1 MTNKVKDMFALTD
14 SGAKGMIKASFG
26 TFLMYIAYML
36 PITVL
41 MFFINEVIENKALS
55 IVIYLAMLLVLSI
68 IMYIFINFSY
78 KTTYNETYKE
88 AAGLR
93 LEIADLL
100 KKLPLSYFS
109 KHDTADLSQTV
120 MHDVA
125 DIEHAMSHSIP
136 EIIGF
141 MFYFI
146 IVSIMLLIG
155 NIKLGTAVIV
165 PVIISF
171 LLLVLS
177 KKLQV
182 SSTTK
187 YFEQLRENSDIFQ
200 EAIELQQ
207 EIKSYGRKESTVKKI
222 MNTIDKTEKL
232 HIITEIAQALP
243 TSFSGVLLK
252 FSLGLTVVTGTLL
265 YMKGEINL
273 LYLTGY
279 LIAAARIMDG
289 VAGIYANIAEVM
301 YIDARIKRIK
311 ELRNTPLQEGTSYK
325 LKGYDIEFKNVSF
338 SYNSETKVIDGLS
351 FTANHNDV
359 TAIIRPSGCGKTTAL
374 RLMSRLYDYD
384 SGSIEIGGKDIKG
397 IKTEDLFDDISIVFQ
412 EVSLFNTSILENIRM
427 GRKNADDEEV
437 KEAARLAGCEEFI
450 LSFSDGYNT
459 LIGENGMKLSG
470 GERQRLS
477 IARAILKNAPI
488 ILLDEIS
495 ASLDIENET
504 KIQESLKHLIKGKTV
519 VIISHRMR
527 SIEKADKIVLM
538 DKGKVCAIGTH
549 EELLSGSELYRQL
562 TKKAELT
569 AGYTY

>member
-155 NIKLGTAVIV
+155 NIKLGIAVIV

-207 EIKSYGRKESTVKKI
+207 EIKSYGRKESTVNKI

-289 VAGIYANIAEVM
+289 VAGIYANIAEIM

-351 FTANHNDV
+351 FTANHNEV
-359 TAIIRPSGCGKTTAL
+359 TALIGPSGCGKTTAL

-427 GRKNADDEEV
+427 GRKNASDEEV

-450 LSFSDGYNT
+450 LNFSDGYNT

-549 EELLSGSELYRQL
+549 AELLSGSELYRQL

-569 AGYTY
+569 ADYTY

>member
-155 NIKLGTAVIV
+155 NIKLGIAVIV

-171 LLLVLS
+171 LMLVLS

-207 EIKSYGRKESTVKKI
+207 EIKSYGRKESTVNKI

-325 LKGYDIEFKNVSF
+325 LKGYDIEFKDVSF

-351 FTANHNDV
+351 FTANHNEV
-359 TAIIRPSGCGKTTAL
+359 TALIGPSGCGKTTAL

-427 GRKNADDEEV
+427 GRKNAGDEEV

-450 LSFSDGYNT
+450 LNFSDGYNT

-549 EELLSGSELYRQL
+549 AELLSGSELYRQL

-569 AGYTY
+569 ADYTY

>member
-155 NIKLGTAVIV
+155 NIKLGIAVIV

-207 EIKSYGRKESTVKKI
+207 EIKSYGRKESTVNKI

-289 VAGIYANIAEVM
+289 VAGIYANIAEIM

-351 FTANHNDV
+351 FTANHNEV
-359 TAIIRPSGCGKTTAL
+359 TALIGPSGCGKTTAL

-427 GRKNADDEEV
+427 GRKNAGDEEV

-450 LSFSDGYNT
+450 LNFSDGYNT

>member
-207 EIKSYGRKESTVKKI
+207 EIKSYGRKESTVNKI

-325 LKGYDIEFKNVSF
+325 LKGYDIEFKDVSF

-351 FTANHNDV
+351 FTANHNEV
-359 TAIIRPSGCGKTTAL
+359 TALIGPSGCGKTTAL

-519 VIISHRMR
+519 VTISHRMR

-569 AGYTY
+569 ADYTY

>member
-155 NIKLGTAVIV
+155 NIKLGIAVIV

-207 EIKSYGRKESTVKKI
+207 EIKSYGRKESTVNKI

-351 FTANHNDV
+351 FTASHNEV
-359 TAIIRPSGCGKTTAL
+359 TALIGPSGCGKTTAL

>member
-1 MTNKVKDMFALTD
+1 MTNKVKEMFALTD
-14 SGAKGMIKASFG
+14 AGAKGMIKASFG

-41 MFFINEVIENKALS
+41 MFFINEVVENKALS
-55 IVIYLAMLLVLSI
+55 IVIYLIMLGVLSV

-88 AAGLR
+88 AANLR
-93 LEIADLL
+93 IEIADIL
-100 KKLPLSYFS
+100 KELPLSYFS
-109 KHDTADLSQTV
+109 KHDIADLSQTV

-141 MFYFI
+141 MFYFV
-146 IVSIMLLIG
+146 IVGIMLLVG
-155 NIKLGTAVIV
+155 NIKLGLAVII
-165 PVIISF
+165 PVIVSF
-171 LLLVLS
+171 LLLILS

-187 YFEQLRENSDIFQ
+187 YYGQLRENSDTFQ

-207 EIKSYGRKESTVKKI
+207 EIKSYGRKEATTDKI
-222 MNTIDKTEKL
+222 MDAIDKTEKL
-232 HIITEIAQALP
+232 HIITEISQALP
-243 TSFSGVLLK
+243 TSLSSALLK
-252 FSLGLTVVTGTLL
+252 FSLGFTVVVGAIL
-265 YMKGEINL
+265 YMTGEINL

-289 VAGIYANIAEVM
+289 IAGIYANIAEIM
-301 YIDARIKRIK
+301 YIDARINRIK
-311 ELRNTPLQEGTSYK
+311 ELRNTSLQAGEPFK
-325 LKGYDIEFKNVSF
+325 LTGYDIEFKDVSF
-338 SYNSETKVIDGLS
+338 GYNSETKVIDGLS
-351 FTANHNDV
+351 FTANHNEV
-359 TAIIRPSGCGKTTAL
+359 TALIGPSGCGKTTAL

-384 SGSIEIGGKDIKG
+384 SGSIEIGGRDIKG

-427 GRKNADDEEV
+427 GRKNATDEEV

-450 LSFSDGYNT
+450 LGFAEGYDT
-459 LIGENGMKLSG
+459 PIGENGMKLSG

-477 IARAILKNAPI
+477 IARAMLKNAPI

-495 ASLDIENET
+495 ASLDIENEA

-519 VIISHRMR
+519 VIISHRMH

-538 DKGKVCAIGTH
+538 DEGKINAIGTH
-549 EELLSGSELYRQL
+549 EELLANSELYRQL

-569 AGYTY
+569 ANYTY

>member
-155 NIKLGTAVIV
+155 NIKLGIAVIV

-207 EIKSYGRKESTVKKI
+207 EIKSYGRKESTVNKI

-351 FTANHNDV
+351 FTANHNEV
-359 TAIIRPSGCGKTTAL
+359 TALIGPSGCGKTTAL

-450 LSFSDGYNT
+450 LNFSDGYNT

-549 EELLSGSELYRQL
+549 AELLSGSELYRQL

-569 AGYTY
+569 ADYTY

>member
-155 NIKLGTAVIV
+155 NIKLGIAVIV

-207 EIKSYGRKESTVKKI
+207 EIKSYGRKESTVNKI

-252 FSLGLTVVTGTLL
+252 FSLGLTVVTGTFL

-351 FTANHNDV
+351 FTANHNEV
-359 TAIIRPSGCGKTTAL
+359 TALIGPSGCGKTTAL

-427 GRKNADDEEV
+427 GRKNASDEEV

-450 LSFSDGYNT
+450 LNFSDGYNT

-549 EELLSGSELYRQL
+549 AELLYGSELYRQL

-569 AGYTY
+569 ADYTY

>member
-155 NIKLGTAVIV
+155 NIKLGIAVIV

-207 EIKSYGRKESTVKKI
+207 EIKSYGRKESTVNKI

-289 VAGIYANIAEVM
+289 VAGIYANIAEIM

-325 LKGYDIEFKNVSF
+325 LKGYDIEFKDVSF

-351 FTANHNDV
+351 FTANHNEV
-359 TAIIRPSGCGKTTAL
+359 TALIGPSGCGKTTAL

-397 IKTEDLFDDISIVFQ
+397 IKTENLFDDISIVFQ

-427 GRKNADDEEV
+427 GRKNAGDEEV

-450 LSFSDGYNT
+450 LNFSDGYNT

>member
-41 MFFINEVIENKALS
+41 MFFINEVIENRALS

-88 AAGLR
+88 AAVLR

-155 NIKLGTAVIV
+155 NIKLGIAVIV

-207 EIKSYGRKESTVKKI
+207 EIKSYGRKESTVNKI

-351 FTANHNDV
+351 FTANHNEV
-359 TAIIRPSGCGKTTAL
+359 TALIGPSGCGKTTAL

>member
-155 NIKLGTAVIV
+155 NIKLGIAVIV

-171 LLLVLS
+171 LMLVLS

-207 EIKSYGRKESTVKKI
+207 EIKSYGRKESTVNKI

-252 FSLGLTVVTGTLL
+252 FSLGLTVVTGTVL

-325 LKGYDIEFKNVSF
+325 LKGYDIEFKDVSF

-351 FTANHNDV
+351 FTANHNEV
-359 TAIIRPSGCGKTTAL
+359 TALIGPSGCGKTTAL

-427 GRKNADDEEV
+427 GRKNAGDEEV

-450 LSFSDGYNT
+450 LNFSDGYNT

-549 EELLSGSELYRQL
+549 AELLSGSELYRQL

-569 AGYTY
+569 ADYTY

>member
-207 EIKSYGRKESTVKKI
+207 EIKSYGRKESTVNKI

-351 FTANHNDV
+351 FTANHNEV
-359 TAIIRPSGCGKTTAL
+359 TALIGPSGCGKTTAL

-569 AGYTY
+569 ADYTY

>member
-55 IVIYLAMLLVLSI
+55 IVIYLAILLVLSI

-155 NIKLGTAVIV
+155 NIKLGIAVIV

-207 EIKSYGRKESTVKKI
+207 EIKSYGRKESTVNKI

-325 LKGYDIEFKNVSF
+325 LKGYDIEFKDVSF

-351 FTANHNDV
+351 FTANHNEV
-359 TAIIRPSGCGKTTAL
+359 TALIGPSGCGKTTAL

-427 GRKNADDEEV
+427 GRKNAGDEEV

-450 LSFSDGYNT
+450 LNFSDGYNT

-549 EELLSGSELYRQL
+549 AELLSGSELYRQL

-569 AGYTY
+569 ADYTY

>member
-155 NIKLGTAVIV
+155 NIKLGIAVIV

-207 EIKSYGRKESTVKKI
+207 EIKSYGRKESTVNKI

-351 FTANHNDV
+351 FTANHNEV
-359 TAIIRPSGCGKTTAL
+359 TALIGPSGCGKTTAL

-450 LSFSDGYNT
+450 LNFSDGYNT

-549 EELLSGSELYRQL
+549 DELLSGSELYRQL

>member
-351 FTANHNDV
+351 FTANHNEV
-359 TAIIRPSGCGKTTAL
+359 TALIGPSGCGKTTAL

>member
-155 NIKLGTAVIV
+155 NIKLGIAVIV

-207 EIKSYGRKESTVKKI
+207 EIKSYGRKESTVNKI

-325 LKGYDIEFKNVSF
+325 LKGYDIEFKDVSF

-351 FTANHNDV
+351 FTANHNEV
-359 TAIIRPSGCGKTTAL
+359 TALIGPSGCGKTTAL

-427 GRKNADDEEV
+427 GRKNAGDEEV

-450 LSFSDGYNT
+450 LNFSDGYNT

-549 EELLSGSELYRQL
+549 AELLSGSELYRQL

-569 AGYTY
+569 ADYTY

>member
-141 MFYFI
+141 MFYFL

-155 NIKLGTAVIV
+155 NIKLGIAVIV

-171 LLLVLS
+171 LMLVLS

-200 EAIELQQ
+200 DNNRNCPGSSNKLF
-207 EIKSYGRKESTVKKI
+207 RCST
-222 MNTIDKTEKL
+222 
-232 HIITEIAQALP
+232 
-243 TSFSGVLLK
+243 
-252 FSLGLTVVTGTLL
+252 
-265 YMKGEINL
+265 
-273 LYLTGY
+273 
-279 LIAAARIMDG
+279 
-289 VAGIYANIAEVM
+289 
-301 YIDARIKRIK
+301 
-311 ELRNTPLQEGTSYK
+311 
-325 LKGYDIEFKNVSF
+325 
-338 SYNSETKVIDGLS
+338 
-351 FTANHNDV
+351 
-359 TAIIRPSGCGKTTAL
+359 
-374 RLMSRLYDYD
+374 
-384 SGSIEIGGKDIKG
+384 
-397 IKTEDLFDDISIVFQ
+397 
-412 EVSLFNTSILENIRM
+412 
-427 GRKNADDEEV
+427 
-437 KEAARLAGCEEFI
+437 
-450 LSFSDGYNT
+450 
-459 LIGENGMKLSG
+459 
-470 GERQRLS
+470 
-477 IARAILKNAPI
+477 
-488 ILLDEIS
+488 
-495 ASLDIENET
+495 
-504 KIQESLKHLIKGKTV
+504 
-519 VIISHRMR
+519 
-527 SIEKADKIVLM
+527 
-538 DKGKVCAIGTH
+538 
-549 EELLSGSELYRQL
+549 
-562 TKKAELT
+562 
-569 AGYTY
+569 

>member
-155 NIKLGTAVIV
+155 NIKLGIAVIV

-207 EIKSYGRKESTVKKI
+207 EIKSYGRKESTVNKI

-325 LKGYDIEFKNVSF
+325 LKGYDIEFKDVSF

-351 FTANHNDV
+351 FTANHNEV
-359 TAIIRPSGCGKTTAL
+359 TALIGPSGCGKTTAL

-427 GRKNADDEEV
+427 GRKNAGDEEV

-450 LSFSDGYNT
+450 LNFSDSYNT

-549 EELLSGSELYRQL
+549 AELLSGSELYRQL

-569 AGYTY
+569 ADYTY

>member
-1 MTNKVKDMFALTD
+1 MTKKVKEMFALTD
-14 SGAKGMIKASFG
+14 VGAKGMIKASFG

-41 MFFINEVIENKALS
+41 MFFINEVVEDKALS
-55 IVIYLAMLLVLSI
+55 IVIYLVMLGILSI
-68 IMYIFINFSY
+68 IMYIFIDFSY

-88 AAGLR
+88 AANLR
-93 LEIADLL
+93 IEIADIL
-100 KKLPLSYFS
+100 KELPLSYFS
-109 KHDTADLSQTV
+109 KHDIADLSQTV

-146 IVSIMLLIG
+146 IVGIMLLAG
-155 NIKLGTAVIV
+155 NIKLGLAVII
-165 PVIISF
+165 PVTVSF
-171 LLLVLS
+171 LLLILS
-177 KKLQV
+177 KRLQV

-187 YFEQLRENSDIFQ
+187 YYGQLRKNSDTFQ

-207 EIKSYGRKESTVKKI
+207 EIKSYGRKEAATDKI
-222 MNTIDKTEKL
+222 MKAIDKTEKL
-232 HIITEIAQALP
+232 HIITEFAQALP
-243 TSFSGVLLK
+243 TSLSGAILK
-252 FSLGLTVVTGTLL
+252 FSLGFTVVIGAIL

-289 VAGIYANIAEVM
+289 VAGIYANIAEIM
-301 YIDARIKRIK
+301 YIDARIERIK
-311 ELRNTPLQEGTSYK
+311 DLRNTPKQAGEPFK
-325 LKGYDIEFKNVSF
+325 LTGYDIEFKNVSF
-338 SYNSETKVIDGLS
+338 SYNSETKIIDGLS
-351 FTANHNDV
+351 FTANHNEV
-359 TAIIRPSGCGKTTAL
+359 TALIGPSGCGKTTAL

-384 SGSIEIGGKDIKG
+384 SGSIEIGGRDIKK

-412 EVSLFNTSILENIRM
+412 DVSLFNTSILENIRM
-427 GRKNADDEEV
+427 GRKNASDEEV

-450 LSFSDGYNT
+450 LGFADGYDT
-459 LIGENGMKLSG
+459 LVGENGMKLSG

-477 IARAILKNAPI
+477 IARAMLKNAPI

-495 ASLDIENET
+495 ASLDIENEA

-519 VIISHRMR
+519 VIISHRMH

-538 DKGKVCAIGTH
+538 DEGKINAIGTH
-549 EELLSGSELYRQL
+549 EELLANSELYRQL

-569 AGYTY
+569 ANYTY

>member
-146 IVSIMLLIG
+146 IVSILLLIG
-155 NIKLGTAVIV
+155 NIKLGIAVIV

-207 EIKSYGRKESTVKKI
+207 EIKSYGRKESTVNKI

-279 LIAAARIMDG
+279 LIAAARIMDS

-351 FTANHNDV
+351 FTANHNEV
-359 TAIIRPSGCGKTTAL
+359 TALIGPSGCGKTTAL

-427 GRKNADDEEV
+427 GRKNAGDEEV

-549 EELLSGSELYRQL
+549 AELLSGSELYRQL

-569 AGYTY
+569 ADYTY

>member
-155 NIKLGTAVIV
+155 NIKLGIAVIV

-207 EIKSYGRKESTVKKI
+207 EIKSYGRKESTVNKI

-325 LKGYDIEFKNVSF
+325 LKGYDIEFKDVSF

-351 FTANHNDV
+351 FTANHNEV
-359 TAIIRPSGCGKTTAL
+359 TALIGPSGCGKTTAL

-549 EELLSGSELYRQL
+549 AELLSGSELYRQL

>member
-1 MTNKVKDMFALTD
+1 MTNKVKEIFALTD
-14 SGAKGMIKASFG
+14 AGAKGMIKASFG

-41 MFFINEVIENKALS
+41 MFFINEVVEDKALS
-55 IVIYLAMLLVLSI
+55 IVIYLVMLGVLSV

-88 AAGLR
+88 AANLR
-93 LEIADLL
+93 IEIADIL
-100 KKLPLSYFS
+100 KELPLSYFS
-109 KHDTADLSQTV
+109 KHDIADLSQTV

-146 IVSIMLLIG
+146 IVGIMLLAG
-155 NIKLGTAVIV
+155 NIKLGLAVII
-165 PVIISF
+165 PVTVSF
-171 LLLVLS
+171 LLLILS

-187 YFEQLRENSDIFQ
+187 YYGQLRENSDTFQ

-207 EIKSYGRKESTVKKI
+207 EIKSYGRKEATIDKI
-222 MNTIDKTEKL
+222 MKAIDKTEKL
-232 HIITEIAQALP
+232 HIITEVAQALP
-243 TSFSGVLLK
+243 TSLSGVLLK
-252 FSLGLTVVTGTLL
+252 FSLGFTVVVGTVL
-265 YMKGEINL
+265 YMNGEINL

-289 VAGIYANIAEVM
+289 IAGIYANIAEIM
-301 YIDARIKRIK
+301 YIDARIERIK
-311 ELRNTPLQEGTSYK
+311 DLRNTSLQAGEPFK
-325 LKGYDIEFKNVSF
+325 LTGYDIEFKNVSF
-338 SYNSETKVIDGLS
+338 GYNTETKVIDGLS
-351 FTANHNDV
+351 FTANHNEV
-359 TAIIRPSGCGKTTAL
+359 TALIGPSGCGKTTAL

-384 SGSIEIGGKDIKG
+384 SGSIEIGGRDIKG

-427 GRKNADDEEV
+427 GRKNASDEEV

-450 LSFSDGYNT
+450 LGFADGYDT
-459 LIGENGMKLSG
+459 LVGENGMKLSG

-477 IARAILKNAPI
+477 IARAMLKNAPI

-495 ASLDIENET
+495 ASLDIENEA

-519 VIISHRMR
+519 VIISHRMH

-538 DKGKVCAIGTH
+538 DEGKINAIGTH
-549 EELLSGSELYRQL
+549 EELLANSELYRQL

-569 AGYTY
+569 ANYTY

>member
-155 NIKLGTAVIV
+155 NIKLGIAVIV

-207 EIKSYGRKESTVKKI
+207 EIKSYGRKESTVNKI

-265 YMKGEINL
+265 YMRGEINL

-289 VAGIYANIAEVM
+289 VAGIYANIAEIM

-325 LKGYDIEFKNVSF
+325 LKGYDIEFKDVSF

-351 FTANHNDV
+351 FTANHNEV
-359 TAIIRPSGCGKTTAL
+359 TALIGPSGCGKTTAL

-427 GRKNADDEEV
+427 GRKNASDEEV

-450 LSFSDGYNT
+450 LNFSDGYNT

-549 EELLSGSELYRQL
+549 AELLSGSELYRQL

>member
-155 NIKLGTAVIV
+155 NIKLGIAVIV

-207 EIKSYGRKESTVKKI
+207 EIKSYGRKESTVNKI

-325 LKGYDIEFKNVSF
+325 LKGYDIEFKDVSF

-351 FTANHNDV
+351 FTANHNEV
-359 TAIIRPSGCGKTTAL
+359 TALIGPSGCGKTTAL

-450 LSFSDGYNT
+450 LNFSDGYNT

-569 AGYTY
+569 ADYTY

>member
-207 EIKSYGRKESTVKKI
+207 EIKSYGRKESTVNKI

-325 LKGYDIEFKNVSF
+325 LKGYDIEFKDVSF

-351 FTANHNDV
+351 FTANHNEV
-359 TAIIRPSGCGKTTAL
+359 TALIGPSGCGKTTAL

-569 AGYTY
+569 ADYTY

>member
-155 NIKLGTAVIV
+155 NIKLGIAVIV

-207 EIKSYGRKESTVKKI
+207 EIKSYGRKESTVNKI

-289 VAGIYANIAEVM
+289 VAGIYANIAEIM

-351 FTANHNDV
+351 FTANHNEV
-359 TAIIRPSGCGKTTAL
+359 TALIGPSGCGKTTAL

-427 GRKNADDEEV
+427 GRKNAGDEEV

-450 LSFSDGYNT
+450 LNFSDGYNT

-549 EELLSGSELYRQL
+549 AELLSGSELYRQL

-569 AGYTY
+569 ADYTY

>member
-155 NIKLGTAVIV
+155 NIKLGIAVIV

-207 EIKSYGRKESTVKKI
+207 EIKSYGRKESTVNKI

-351 FTANHNDV
+351 FTANHNEV
-359 TAIIRPSGCGKTTAL
+359 TALIGPSGCGKTTAL

>member
-207 EIKSYGRKESTVKKI
+207 EIKSYGRKESTVNKI

-325 LKGYDIEFKNVSF
+325 LKGYDIEFKNVNF

-351 FTANHNDV
+351 FTANHNEV
-359 TAIIRPSGCGKTTAL
+359 TALIGPSGCGKTTAL

>member
-155 NIKLGTAVIV
+155 NIKLGIAVIV

-207 EIKSYGRKESTVKKI
+207 EIKSYGRKESTVNKI

-289 VAGIYANIAEVM
+289 VAGIYANIAEIM

-325 LKGYDIEFKNVSF
+325 LKGYDIEFKDVSF

-351 FTANHNDV
+351 FTANHNEV
-359 TAIIRPSGCGKTTAL
+359 TALIGPSGCGKTTAL

-427 GRKNADDEEV
+427 GRKNAGDEEV

-450 LSFSDGYNT
+450 LNFSDGYNT

-549 EELLSGSELYRQL
+549 AELLSGSELYRQL

-569 AGYTY
+569 ADYTY

>member
-141 MFYFI
+141 MFYFL

-155 NIKLGTAVIV
+155 NIKLGIAVIV

-171 LLLVLS
+171 LMLVLS

-207 EIKSYGRKESTVKKI
+207 EIKSYGRKESTVNKI

-289 VAGIYANIAEVM
+289 VAGIYANIAEIM

-351 FTANHNDV
+351 FTANHNEV
-359 TAIIRPSGCGKTTAL
+359 TALIGPSGCGKTTAL

-427 GRKNADDEEV
+427 GRKNAGDEEV

-450 LSFSDGYNT
+450 LNFSDGYNT

-549 EELLSGSELYRQL
+549 AELLSGSELYRQL

-569 AGYTY
+569 ADYTY

>member
-41 MFFINEVIENKALS
+41 MFFINEVIENKVLS

-155 NIKLGTAVIV
+155 NIKLGIAVIV

-207 EIKSYGRKESTVKKI
+207 EIKSYGRKESTVNKI

-325 LKGYDIEFKNVSF
+325 LKGYDIEFKDVNF

-351 FTANHNDV
+351 FTANHNEV
-359 TAIIRPSGCGKTTAL
+359 TALIGPSGCGKTTAL

-427 GRKNADDEEV
+427 GRKNAGDEEV

-450 LSFSDGYNT
+450 LNFSDGYNT

-549 EELLSGSELYRQL
+549 AELLSGSELYRQL

-569 AGYTY
+569 ADYTY

>member
-136 EIIGF
+136 EIIGV

-338 SYNSETKVIDGLS
+338 SYNSETKATDGLS

>member
-155 NIKLGTAVIV
+155 NIKLGIAVIV

-207 EIKSYGRKESTVKKI
+207 EIKSYGRKESTVNKI

-265 YMKGEINL
+265 YMRGEINL

-289 VAGIYANIAEVM
+289 VAGIYANIAEIM

-325 LKGYDIEFKNVSF
+325 LKGYDIEFKDVSF

-351 FTANHNDV
+351 FTANHNEV
-359 TAIIRPSGCGKTTAL
+359 TALIGPSGCGKTTAL

-427 GRKNADDEEV
+427 GRKNAGDEEV

-450 LSFSDGYNT
+450 LNFSDGYNT

-549 EELLSGSELYRQL
+549 AELLSGSELYRQL

>member
-155 NIKLGTAVIV
+155 NIKLGIAVIV

-207 EIKSYGRKESTVKKI
+207 EIKSYGRKESTVNKI

-351 FTANHNDV
+351 FTANHNEV
-359 TAIIRPSGCGKTTAL
+359 TALIGPSGCGKTTAL

-427 GRKNADDEEV
+427 GRKNAGDEEV

-450 LSFSDGYNT
+450 LNFSDGYNT

-549 EELLSGSELYRQL
+549 DELLSGSELYRQL